1 MKISNPSELQKFLSE
16 HDLHAKKSSS
26 QNFLIDGN
34 IVRKIVKEAAVTSDD
49 VVIEIGPGPGALTEG
64 LLETGCL
71 LIAIEKDSTL
81 APLLNRLQTHPP
93 RLEVYNDDILEFPL
107 EEVLRTKLKKGKKAK
122 VVANLPYHITTPI
135 LAKLVKM
142 TSLLSDIIVM
152 VQKELAERL
161 VAVKGTKNYS
171 SFTIFLEYYSRIH
184 YAFTVDAN
192 CFYPKPSVQSSIVHL
207 STISPP
213 DIPEPDAFFIL
224 LRKAF
229 QQRRKMLRS
238 SLKSLY
244 SSDKIEESLTQL
256 SLNVQVRPEQLS
268 LEEFIQLYLLLRA

>member
-122 VVANLPYHITTPI
+122 VVANLPYHITT
-135 LAKLVKM
+135 
-142 TSLLSDIIVM
+142 SLGHYCNGP
-152 VQKELAERL
+152 ERT
-161 VAVKGTKNYS
+161 G
-171 SFTIFLEYYSRIH
+171 
-184 YAFTVDAN
+184 
-192 CFYPKPSVQSSIVHL
+192 
-207 STISPP
+207 
-213 DIPEPDAFFIL
+213 
-224 LRKAF
+224 RKACGCKRNKKLQF
-229 QQRRKMLRS
+229 VYDFFGILQPDSLCLYRRCKLF
-238 SLKSLY
+238 
-244 SSDKIEESLTQL
+244 L
-256 SLNVQVRPEQLS
+256 SQTVCPVFYCPFEHN
-268 LEEFIQLYLLLRA
+268 